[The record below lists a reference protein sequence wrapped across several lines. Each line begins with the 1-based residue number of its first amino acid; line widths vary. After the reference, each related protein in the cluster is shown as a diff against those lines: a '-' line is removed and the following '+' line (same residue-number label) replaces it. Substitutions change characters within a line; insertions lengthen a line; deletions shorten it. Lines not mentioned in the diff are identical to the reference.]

1 MLFPARM
8 KKVSLIVYQ
17 TYVEKIIDAL
27 HETGLMQITDISKE
41 EPKILE
47 EAEKASMHPEAGN
60 CTTYELRLSRLID
73 ILSGIKSSP
82 KGLKTMLHPQLPK
95 VKDVEDRSLGEI
107 YSYAE
112 SILGEIEKNILDNEQ
127 RLKELD
133 EQKEKIYVDV
143 QQLNYLADFEVNISD
158 ICESK
163 YVIVKAGKTSD
174 LSALEE
180 EIKLIDN
187 ASIYSKQFGSGKK
200 REWAVIIAAHILE
213 REKIEKICREKI
225 TEFNIAHLSGLP
237 KDVLKSLRKKT
248 ADVDKE
254 KNHII
259 SHLHVFAEEQLHDL
273 LAIREEIQL
282 EKVRKE
288 LSKNFAKTS
297 STFII
302 KGWALEKNENTLKS
316 TLTAISKDHVVID
329 FETPKINPDNPPVYL
344 ETPGWAAAF
353 KTFLDLFATPKYN
366 EINPTIFMGIFFVLF
381 FGIMLGDAGYGLVIL
396 FLSLFGYMKLSKYS
410 ETIKNWSFMG
420 IWLGLA
426 TIIVG
431 FLTNGFFGDLIPR
444 FFYGNPN
451 QPLYHLTFAGI
462 NLPVEPLH
470 DPLTILTIA
479 LMFGILHLNVG
490 IVLGIYQ
497 SYKRKEYKSLITQHF
512 SWFPLQLGGGLLIGQ
527 YILDWQLSTLLS
539 YAAITMTIVGIILL
553 FIHAGPIGFFDLTGY
568 VGDWLSY
575 ARLLALGLAT
585 AGMALA
591 FNVVGELIPKM
602 IPVVGIILLPI
613 ILVIAHIA
621 NLGIQALGAGVHSLR
636 LQYVEFF
643 NRFYEGGGREF
654 TPFKISRK
662 YTRIKE

>member
-1 MLFPARM
+1 M

-82 KGLKTMLHPQLPK
+82 KGLKTILHPQLPK

-133 EQKEKIYVDV
+133 EQKEKIYIDV

-158 ICESK
+158 ICESE

-180 EIKLIDN
+180 EIKFIDN
-187 ASIYSKQFGSGKK
+187 ASIYSKQFDSRKK
-200 REWAVIIAAHILE
+200 REWAVIIAAHISE

-302 KGWALEKNENTLKS
+302 KGWVLEKNENTLKS

-381 FGIMLGDAGYGLVIL
+381 FGVMLGDAGYGLVIL